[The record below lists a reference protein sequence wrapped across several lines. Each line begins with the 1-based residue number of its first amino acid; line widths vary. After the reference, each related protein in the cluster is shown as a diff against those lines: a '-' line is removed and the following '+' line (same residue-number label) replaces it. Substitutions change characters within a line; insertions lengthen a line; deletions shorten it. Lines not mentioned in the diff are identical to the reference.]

1 MDHPTGCVPDDHS
14 DPNFEAAQ
22 TTDQQANT
30 AKQSFVNLWNPVAT
44 QYGLPT
50 WTPDQ
55 L

>member
-1 MDHPTGCVPDDHS
+1 MDHARGRAPGYHS
-14 DPNFEAAQ
+14 VLNSEAAQ
-22 TTDQQANT
+22 TTDQQAST

-50 WTPDQ
+50 GTPDQ